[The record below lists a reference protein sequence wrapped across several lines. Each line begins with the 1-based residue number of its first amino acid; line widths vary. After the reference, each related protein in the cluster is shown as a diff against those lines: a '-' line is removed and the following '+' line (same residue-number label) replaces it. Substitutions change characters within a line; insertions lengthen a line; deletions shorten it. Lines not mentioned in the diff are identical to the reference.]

1 MPASVRVVSAKES
14 ASRDLAAIENG
25 TPSRTLMQ
33 CAGVAAANEIL
44 KRFPERL
51 HGGTV
56 VYTGPGNNGGDGW
69 VVAAGLARAGVP
81 VAVKEI
87 APPKTPDS
95 IAEKAAAAASVGNS
109 RVESPSIVV
118 DALLGTGSE
127 GEPRGAIGDAV
138 KEINDTRRR
147 GARIVSLDVPSGLNA
162 TTGEH
167 GSCVFADLTLTFG
180 GVKRGSL
187 VARDCGGEI
196 VVLDI
201 GLDDPV
207 RDHKNDRDLP
217 ILVDSA
223 WVHAR
228 IPPIHFD
235 AHKGTRKHLAVI
247 GGGTG
252 MAGAAVLATRAALR
266 SGIGLVRVL
275 VSADNA
281 SAVVAAVP
289 AALVSAWPGDASA
302 TSAQVT
308 EWAHAVVI
316 GPGLGKSQAARAVL
330 TSISTTAQ
338 QPLLL
343 DADALNAFDGD
354 LAGIGQILEGRRA
367 LLTPHPAEFARL
379 AGVDVPTVLAER
391 FDIGSDIARRTSA
404 TILLKGVPTIVF
416 TPTGERYVI
425 ARGTPSL
432 ATGGSGDVLSGIAG
446 TLLAQTGDPLSAA
459 CCAAWIHGRAAE
471 LCGYVRGI
479 TLDDVLYSLPRAW
492 NEPEAEPVLPVMTEL
507 PALR

>member
-1 MPASVRVVSAKES
+1 
-14 ASRDLAAIENG
+14 
-25 TPSRTLMQ
+25 
-33 CAGVAAANEIL
+33 
-44 KRFPERL
+44 
-51 HGGTV
+51 
-56 VYTGPGNNGGDGW
+56 
-69 VVAAGLARAGVP
+69 
-81 VAVKEI
+81 
-87 APPKTPDS
+87 
-95 IAEKAAAAASVGNS
+95 
-109 RVESPSIVV
+109 
-118 DALLGTGSE
+118 
-127 GEPRGAIGDAV
+127 
-138 KEINDTRRR
+138 
-147 GARIVSLDVPSGLNA
+147 
-162 TTGEH
+162 
-167 GSCVFADLTLTFG
+167 VFADLTLTFG

-207 RDHKNDRDLP
+207 RAHKNDRDLP

-330 TSISTTAQ
+330 NSISTTAQ